1 MVFIQNLSKILNL
14 NRIIEKAVKKYT
26 RDVKLKIFQKLII
39 FIMEENSENK
49 IEFSEKKKNF
59 YNHQKKKIIILIFIL
74 LVALISTI
82 LIHHNHAKKNILISE
97 KYVQAGLY
105 LSAGNKDSAK
115 SIYEEIILTKNN
127 LYSLLSLNTI
137 IEKNLI
143 SDKNQIL
150 EYFEILENSSLSQE
164 NKDLLTLKKGLY
176 LIKNSNLEDG
186 YNSLKKLIKK
196 DSNLSS
202 IVEQLIKK

>member
-1 MVFIQNLSKILNL
+1 
-14 NRIIEKAVKKYT
+14 
-26 RDVKLKIFQKLII
+26 
-39 FIMEENSENK
+39 MEENSENK
-49 IEFSEKKKNF
+49 IEFSEKLKNF
-59 YNHQKKKIIILIFIL
+59 YNHQKKKIILLIFIL